1 MNRIISLIILL
12 IFTGFNAWTQDSV
25 TSEQQETQDLKA
37 QYNSL
42 KQNAETY
49 GEYKVF
55 RVSKLDEF
63 WSVVNDSMSVVKENL
78 ASKQLVIDDQLVEI
92 DKLNVDFKDNEERFQ
107 ENEFAASHIEFLG
120 ISFSKSTFKIT
131 MSIMIGGLSLLLLA
145 GYIQYSHNK
154 RILVQNTT
162 ELKKLQSE
170 YDELRRKSL
179 EKQIQLNREL
189 QTERNFIEEMRN
201 KTTISKKISA

>member
-1 MNRIISLIILL
+1 M
-12 IFTGFNAWTQDSV
+12 GFNAWSQDSV

-63 WSVVNDSMSVVKENL
+63 WSVVNDSMSVVKGNL

-131 MSIMIGGLSLLLLA
+131 MSIMIGGLSLLLLV

-154 RILVQNTT
+154 RIAVQNTT
-162 ELKKLQSE
+162 ELEKLESE
-170 YDELRRKSL
+170 YEELRRKSL

-201 KTTISKKISA
+201 KNTISKKISA